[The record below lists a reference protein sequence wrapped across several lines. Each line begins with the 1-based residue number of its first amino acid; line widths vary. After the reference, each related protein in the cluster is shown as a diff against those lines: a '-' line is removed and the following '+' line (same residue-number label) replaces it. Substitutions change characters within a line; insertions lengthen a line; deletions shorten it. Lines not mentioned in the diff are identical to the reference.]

1 MPDLD
6 TLFPGRFVKGRA
18 LEGPLLIRVAAVVGE
33 PLEGDDGEKKLKAI
47 LRYKSWP
54 DGQTMVPGEMILNKT
69 NALLA
74 AAIFGTRDYTAWT
87 GRHLVIAFDPTVRLG
102 KETPGGI
109 RVVGSPDLKA
119 PLRVEVK
126 RPRRIQPEVYVLQ
139 PTDNRGQPRTG
150 RKAETKAPPA
160 SPPAEPPG
168 PSSEPAPENNR
179 EPGADG

>member
-6 TLFPGRFVKGRA
+6 TLYPGRFVKGRA
-18 LEGPLLIRVAAVVGE
+18 LPGPLLIRIVDISGE
-33 PLEGDDGEKKLKAI
+33 PLEGDDGKKKLKGI

-74 AAIFGTRDYTAWT
+74 AAIFGTRDYTAWA
-87 GRHLVIAFDPTVRLG
+87 GKLLVIAFDPTVKLG
-102 KETPGGI
+102 NETPGGI

-126 RPRRIQPEVYVLQ
+126 RPRRSTPEVYMLQ

-150 RKAETKAPPA
+150 RKAETKAAPDQAPP
-160 SPPAEPPG
+160 EPPT
-168 PSSEPAPENNR
+168 EPAR
-179 EPGADG
+179 EPGGDDQ